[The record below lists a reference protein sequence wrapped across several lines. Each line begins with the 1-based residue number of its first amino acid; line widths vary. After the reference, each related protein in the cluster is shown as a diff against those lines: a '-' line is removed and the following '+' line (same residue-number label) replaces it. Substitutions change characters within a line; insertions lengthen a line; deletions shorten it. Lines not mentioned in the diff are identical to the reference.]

1 MKQRIAVIG
10 LGLAGACMVRALA
23 QSAGSDTE
31 VTAYEAASAP
41 ATGASGNPL
50 GVMHPLVSKDWNLA
64 SQFYAAG
71 IEETWAWCEALGGL
85 KSGWADRCGAVLMPQ
100 GRVDPGVEPSLE
112 PTVETSGGWIQPQ
125 ALVAAC
131 LEDAR
136 ALLGGRLTV
145 QFNARLGPVQLA
157 EIQESF
163 AAVAVCAAGDMLAPW
178 ATGLCLNR
186 IAGQLSWLP
195 AQPHE
200 GPSQVV
206 CGDGYVAPVVQGR
219 LVVGASFERLVEGA
233 ALGKRAL
240 GAQAWG
246 TQAFQPTI
254 PGRDDV
260 TTVLSPWP
268 VTAEGHASNRLRL
281 EALLPN
287 LAVGLA
293 DRWPQ
298 AQGRAS
304 VRVATRD
311 RLPHVGQFWDA
322 AAPLP
327 RSVSRLEQMPRQAA
341 LYALLGL
348 GSRGLSIAPM
358 AATALA
364 RWILRD
370 EPPQGRLWQAV
381 DPARFVLRAHQR
393 RGVVDGQTCE
403 L

>member
-10 LGLAGACMVRALA
+10 LGLAGACMVRPLA
-23 QSAGSDTE
+23 QWAGPNTE
-31 VTAYEAASAP
+31 VVAYEAAGAP

-50 GVMHPLVSKDWNLA
+50 GVMHPLLSKDWNLA
-64 SQFYAAG
+64 SQFYAGG

-85 KSGWADRCGAVLMPQ
+85 TAGWADRCGAVLVPQ
-100 GRVDPGVEPSLE
+100 EGVEHGLD

-136 ALLGGRLTV
+136 TRLGGRLTIH
-145 QFNARLGPVQLA
+145 FNARLGSAQFG
-157 EIQESF
+157 EIQESS
-163 AAVAVCAAGDMLAPW
+163 AAVVVCAAGDMLGPW
-178 ATGLCLNR
+178 ASGLCLNR

-219 LVVGASFERLVEGA
+219 LVVGASFERLGEGA
-233 ALGKRAL
+233 AWETQAL
-240 GAQAWG
+240 GAQA
-246 TQAFQPTI
+246 ALPEFA
-254 PGRDDV
+254 GRDDMASMG
-260 TTVLSPWP
+260 SPWP
-268 VTAEGHASNRLRL
+268 VTAEAHASNRLRL
-281 EALLPN
+281 QALLPG
-287 LAVGLA
+287 LAAALA
-293 DRWPQ
+293 DRWPK

-311 RLPHVGQFWDA
+311 RLPHVGQLWDA

-327 RSVSRLEQMPRQAA
+327 RSVSRLEQMPRQAG

-358 AATALA
+358 AASALA
-364 RWILRD
+364 RWILKD

-393 RGVVDGQTCE
+393 ARA
-403 L
+403 

>member
-1 MKQRIAVIG
+1 MKQRIVVIG
-10 LGLAGACMVRALA
+10 LGLAGACMVRALV
-23 QSAGSDTE
+23 QWAGPNTE
-31 VTAYEAASAP
+31 VVAYEAAGAP

-71 IEETWAWCEALGGL
+71 IEETWALCEALGGM
-85 KSGWADRCGAVLMPQ
+85 KAGWADRCGAVLMRQ
-100 GRVDPGVEPSLE
+100 GDVES
-112 PTVETSGGWIQPQ
+112 TVETSGGWIQPQ

-136 ALLGGRLTV
+136 ARLGGRLTV
-145 QFNARLGPVQLA
+145 HFNARLEPAQFA
-157 EIQESF
+157 EIQESS
-163 AAVAVCAAGDMLAPW
+163 AAVVVCAAGEILAPL
-178 ATGLCLNR
+178 ASGLCLNR

-219 LVVGASFERLVEGA
+219 LVVGASFERLAEGLA
-233 ALGKRAL
+233 VGRTGWGTQAL
-240 GAQAWG
+240 GAQA
-246 TQAFQPTI
+246 ARPLI
-254 PGRDDV
+254 PGRDDMASV
-260 TTVLSPWP
+260 GSPWP
-268 VTAEGHASNRLRL
+268 VTAEAHASNRLRL
-281 EALLPN
+281 EALLPG
-287 LAVGLA
+287 LAAALA

-311 RLPHVGQFWDA
+311 RLPHVGQLWDA

-327 RSVSRLEQMPRQAA
+327 RSVSRLEQMPRQAG
-341 LYALLGL
+341 LYVLLGL

-364 RWILRD
+364 RWILKD

-393 RGVVDGQTCE
+393 AGA
-403 L
+403 

>member
-1 MKQRIAVIG
+1 MMKQRIAVIG
-10 LGLAGACMVRALA
+10 LGLAGACMVRAIA
-23 QSAGSDTE
+23 QWAGPNTE
-31 VTAYEAASAP
+31 VVAYEAASAP

-85 KSGWADRCGAVLMPQ
+85 KSGWAGRCGALLPQ
-100 GRVDPGVEPSLE
+100 GCLE
-112 PTVETSGGWIQPQ
+112 PTLETSGGWIQPQ

-131 LEDAR
+131 LEEAR
-136 ALLGGRLTV
+136 ARLGGRLTIHL
-145 QFNARLGPVQLA
+145 NARLVPEQFV
-157 EIQESF
+157 EIQESS
-163 AAVAVCAAGDMLAPW
+163 AAVVVCAAGDMLAPW
-178 ATGLCLNR
+178 ASGLCLNR

-233 ALGKRAL
+233 AAGK
-240 GAQAWG
+240 QVSE
-246 TQAFQPTI
+246 TQAALPTI

-311 RLPHVGQFWDA
+311 RLPHVGQLWDA
-322 AAPLP
+322 AASLP
-327 RSVSRLEQMPRQAA
+327 RSVSRLEQMPRQAG

-364 RWILRD
+364 RWILKD

-393 RGVVDGQTCE
+393 ARA
-403 L
+403 

>member
-1 MKQRIAVIG
+1 MMKQRIAVIG

-23 QSAGSDTE
+23 QWAGPNTE
-31 VTAYEAASAP
+31 VAAHEAAGAP

-71 IEETWAWCEALGGL
+71 IGETWAWCEALDGM
-85 KSGWADRCGAVLMPQ
+85 KAGWADRCGALLTRQ
-100 GRVDPGVEPSLE
+100 GGVEHGLDPGLE
-112 PTVETSGGWIQPQ
+112 PTVEPSGGWIQPQ
-125 ALVAAC
+125 ALVTAC

-136 ALLGGRLTV
+136 TLLGGRLTV
-145 QFNARLGPVQLA
+145 HFNARLGPAQFE
-157 EIQESF
+157 EIREGST
-163 AAVAVCAAGDMLAPW
+163 AMVVCAAGDMLGPW
-178 ATGLCLNR
+178 ASGLSLNR

-200 GPSQVV
+200 GPSRVV

-233 ALGKRAL
+233 AVA
-240 GAQAWG
+240 
-246 TQAFQPTI
+246 AF
-254 PGRDDV
+254 
-260 TTVLSPWP
+260 PWP

-281 EALLPN
+281 EALLPE
-287 LAVGLA
+287 LAASLA

-311 RLPHVGQFWDA
+311 RLPHVGQLWDA
-322 AAPLP
+322 AAPLQ
-327 RSVSRLEQMPRQAA
+327 RSVSRLEQMPRQAG

-358 AATALA
+358 AAKALA
-364 RWILRD
+364 RWILKD

-393 RGVVDGQTCE
+393 RGIVDGQICE

>member
-1 MKQRIAVIG
+1 MMKQRIAVIG

-23 QSAGSDTE
+23 QWAGPDTE
-31 VTAYEAASAP
+31 VVAYEAAGAP

-71 IEETWAWCEALGGL
+71 IEETWAWCESLGGL
-85 KSGWADRCGAVLMPQ
+85 AAGWADRCGALLMPQ
-100 GRVDPGVEPSLE
+100 GNVEPGVEPS
-112 PTVETSGGWIQPQ
+112 VETSGGWIQPQ

-136 ALLGGRLTV
+136 ARLGGRLTAH
-145 QFNARLGPVQLA
+145 FNARLGPAQFA
-157 EIQESF
+157 EIQEGST
-163 AAVAVCAAGDMLAPW
+163 AMVVCAAGEMLAPW
-178 ATGLCLNR
+178 ASGLCLNR

-233 ALGKRAL
+233 AAGRQGLR
-240 GAQAWG
+240 
-246 TQAFQPTI
+246 TQAARPSI
-254 PGRDDV
+254 PGRDDMASV
-260 TTVLSPWP
+260 GAPWP
-268 VTAEGHASNRLRL
+268 VTADGHASNRLRL
-281 EALLPN
+281 EALLPG
-287 LAVGLA
+287 LAAALA

-311 RLPHVGQFWDA
+311 RLPHLGQLWDA
-322 AAPLP
+322 AVQLP
-327 RSVSRLEQMPRQAA
+327 RSVSRLEQMPRQAG

-358 AATALA
+358 AAAALA
-364 RWILRD
+364 RWILSD

-393 RGVVDGQTCE
+393 ARA
-403 L
+403 

>member
-23 QSAGSDTE
+23 QWAGPDTE
-31 VTAYEAASAP
+31 VAAYEAAAAP

-71 IEETWAWCEALGGL
+71 IQETWAWCEALGGL
-85 KSGWADRCGAVLMPQ
+85 KSGWAGRCGAVLMRQ
-100 GRVDPGVEPSLE
+100 GGVEPGLE

-125 ALVAAC
+125 ALVAVC
-131 LEDAR
+131 LEEAR
-136 ALLGGRLTV
+136 ARLGGRLTIHL
-145 QFNARLGPVQLA
+145 NARLGPAQLT
-157 EIQESF
+157 EIQESS
-163 AAVAVCAAGDMLAPW
+163 AAVVVCAAGDMLVPW

-219 LVVGASFERLVEGA
+219 LVVGASFERLGEGVA
-233 ALGKRAL
+233 AGRQGLRTQVL
-240 GAQAWG
+240 G
-246 TQAFQPTI
+246 TQASQPEFTSH
-254 PGRDDV
+254 DDAAM
-260 TTVLSPWP
+260 LGSPWP
-268 VTAEGHASNRLRL
+268 VTAQGHASNRLRL
-281 EALLPN
+281 EALLPD
-287 LAVGLA
+287 LAAALA

-311 RLPHVGQFWDA
+311 RLPHAGQLWDA
-322 AAPLP
+322 AAQLP
-327 RSVSRLEQMPRQAA
+327 RSVSRLEQMPRQAG

-364 RWILRD
+364 RWILKD
-370 EPPQGRLWQAV
+370 GPPQGRLWQAV

-393 RGVVDGQTCE
+393 QIGPRSPV
-403 L
+403 

>member
-1 MKQRIAVIG
+1 MKNRVSVIG

-23 QSAGSDTE
+23 QVVGPETE
-31 VTAYEAASAP
+31 VVAYEAAGAP

-50 GVMHPLVSKDWNLA
+50 GVMHPLLSKDWNLA

-71 IEETWAWCEALGGL
+71 IEETWAWCEELGGF
-85 KSGWADRCGAVLMPQ
+85 KAGWANRCGAVLMPK
-100 GRVDPGVEPSLE
+100 GGLKPGPE

-131 LEDAR
+131 LEEAR
-136 ALLGGRLTV
+136 SRLGERLV
-145 QFNARLGPVQLA
+145 VHFNAPLHEEGLERIRAESSAVVMCSAGGFLRL
-157 EIQESF
+157 
-163 AAVAVCAAGDMLAPW
+163 W
-178 ATGLCLNR
+178 ADGLNLNR

-200 GPSQVV
+200 GPSRVV
-206 CGDGYVAPVVQGR
+206 CGDGYVAPVVEGR
-219 LVVGASFERLVEGA
+219 LVVGASFERLAEWQGPVWGM
-233 ALGKRAL
+233 
-240 GAQAWG
+240 QA
-246 TQAFQPTI
+246 
-254 PGRDDV
+254 
-260 TTVLSPWP
+260 PWP
-268 VTAEGHASNRLRL
+268 VSAQGHASNRLRL
-281 EALLPN
+281 EALLPE
-287 LAVGLA
+287 LAASLA

-311 RLPHVGQFWDA
+311 RLPHVGQLWDPS
-322 AAPLP
+322 APLP
-327 RSVSRLEQMPRQAA
+327 RSVSRLEQMPLQAG

-348 GSRGLSIAPM
+348 GSRGLSIAPI
-358 AATALA
+358 AASALA
-364 RWILRD
+364 RWILKD

-393 RGVVDGQTCE
+393 RGIVDGQICE

>member
-23 QSAGSDTE
+23 QWAGPNIE
-31 VTAYEAASAP
+31 VAAYEAASAP

-85 KSGWADRCGAVLMPQ
+85 TAGWADRCGALLMPQ
-100 GRVDPGVEPSLE
+100 GNVKPGLELGVESGLE
-112 PTVETSGGWIQPQ
+112 PTVEPSGGWIQPQ

-136 ALLGGRLTV
+136 TRLGGRLTV
-145 QFNARLGPVQLA
+145 HFNARLVPEQFV
-157 EIQESF
+157 EIQESS
-163 AAVAVCAAGDMLAPW
+163 AAVVVCAAGEMLAPW

-219 LVVGASFERLVEGA
+219 LVVGASFERLMEGA
-233 ALGKRAL
+233 AA
-240 GAQAWG
+240 A
-246 TQAFQPTI
+246 
-254 PGRDDV
+254 
-260 TTVLSPWP
+260 SPWP

-281 EALLPN
+281 ETLLPG
-287 LAVGLA
+287 LAAALA

-311 RLPHVGQFWDA
+311 RLPHVGQLWDA
-322 AAPLP
+322 TAPLS
-327 RSVSRLEQMPRQAA
+327 RSVSRLEQMPRQAG
-341 LYALLGL
+341 LHALLGL

-364 RWILRD
+364 CWILKD

-393 RGVVDGQTCE
+393 AWA
-403 L
+403 

>member
-23 QSAGSDTE
+23 QSAGPDTE
-31 VTAYEAASAP
+31 VVAYEAAGAP

-71 IEETWAWCEALGGL
+71 IEETWAWCESLGGL
-85 KSGWADRCGAVLMPQ
+85 AAGWADRCGALLMPQ
-100 GRVDPGVEPSLE
+100 GNVEPGVEPS
-112 PTVETSGGWIQPQ
+112 VETSGGWIQPQ

-136 ALLGGRLTV
+136 ARLGGRLTAH
-145 QFNARLGPVQLA
+145 FNARLGPAQFE
-157 EIQESF
+157 EIREGSV
-163 AAVAVCAAGDMLAPW
+163 AVVVCAAGDMLAPW
-178 ATGLCLNR
+178 ASGLCLNR

-219 LVVGASFERLVEGA
+219 LVVGASFERLAEGA
-233 ALGKRAL
+233 AVA
-240 GAQAWG
+240 A
-246 TQAFQPTI
+246 
-254 PGRDDV
+254 
-260 TTVLSPWP
+260 SPWP

-281 EALLPN
+281 ETLLPG
-287 LAVGLA
+287 LAAALA

-311 RLPHVGQFWDA
+311 RLPHVGQLWDA

-327 RSVSRLEQMPRQAA
+327 RSVSRLEQMPRQAR

-358 AATALA
+358 AASALA
-364 RWILRD
+364 RWILKD

-393 RGVVDGQTCE
+393 RGG
-403 L
+403 